1 MILAS
6 IFGLLLGVVTLDGV
20 TGDQLSASASFD
32 ANNVRVGDPLIL
44 TVDFVGSADF
54 TALHPPAL
62 AREVDASVWKV
73 DDVSARTETWEG
85 YGRRLV
91 YRVRVLKAGVHRF
104 PALTFSYTG
113 RGGTPVAVSTLEIPV
128 HVKPCA
134 QVALAGVYE
143 GATDLPMPDGL
154 VIGTPAGLGEDAL
167 FDWKK
172 ACGNP
177 TADAF
182 AKFDVPEARL
192 NEAACAV
199 VEGNWARAIKLY
211 SALEWRIGQTPAI
224 ERGLVAALAR
234 KTGDAAAELPVWR
247 QVLRPVLRYSW
258 LGRVLVTLGVLG
270 ALALLFWLSGRV
282 IRALAVVLVVLTFAP
297 LTASAENPF
306 EMMERLQQQ
315 MFEQMENFN
324 SITLGGGTPT
334 RQRQPEVKVKASLR
348 TDRTGICQ
356 GEKFNF
362 ILALETPKTS
372 SIEQVNVR
380 PSEMFGL
387 VLLANKFENLPDGA
401 SSNPSNVVKRMQ
413 LPVRYDVPF
422 HAPVSFTVSGMV
434 NTRTV
439 TNGGRSS
446 FSFSQSFRVET
457 APVDVEIKPLP
468 TENQPADF
476 SGAIGD
482 GFELTRSMSSNRV
495 ETNDVIT
502 VINTLTFNGFLPPDA
517 VTDLVE
523 RRPGRVRWRE
533 YFVADGAAAIPER
546 RLTYY
551 DSVARAYKTAVAP
564 ALGITYRPAEALAAT
579 TVAVDAATEEGASD
593 ALKLRFYPRDA
604 APVVAVSTGPH
615 TVTEERGMWAR
626 IDDGRHAGWVRK
638 EDLK

>member
-128 HVKPCA
+128 HVKPGA

-211 SALEWRIGQTPAI
+211 SALE
-224 ERGLVAALAR
+224 
-234 KTGDAAAELPVWR
+234 
-247 QVLRPVLRYSW
+247 
-258 LGRVLVTLGVLG
+258 
-270 ALALLFWLSGRV
+270 
-282 IRALAVVLVVLTFAP
+282 
-297 LTASAENPF
+297 
-306 EMMERLQQQ
+306 
-315 MFEQMENFN
+315 
-324 SITLGGGTPT
+324 
-334 RQRQPEVKVKASLR
+334 
-348 TDRTGICQ
+348 
-356 GEKFNF
+356 
-362 ILALETPKTS
+362 
-372 SIEQVNVR
+372 
-380 PSEMFGL
+380 
-387 VLLANKFENLPDGA
+387 
-401 SSNPSNVVKRMQ
+401 
-413 LPVRYDVPF
+413 
-422 HAPVSFTVSGMV
+422 
-434 NTRTV
+434 
-439 TNGGRSS
+439 
-446 FSFSQSFRVET
+446 
-457 APVDVEIKPLP
+457 
-468 TENQPADF
+468 
-476 SGAIGD
+476 
-482 GFELTRSMSSNRV
+482 
-495 ETNDVIT
+495 
-502 VINTLTFNGFLPPDA
+502 
-517 VTDLVE
+517 
-523 RRPGRVRWRE
+523 
-533 YFVADGAAAIPER
+533 
-546 RLTYY
+546 
-551 DSVARAYKTAVAP
+551 
-564 ALGITYRPAEALAAT
+564 
-579 TVAVDAATEEGASD
+579 
-593 ALKLRFYPRDA
+593 
-604 APVVAVSTGPH
+604 
-615 TVTEERGMWAR
+615 
-626 IDDGRHAGWVRK
+626 
-638 EDLK
+638 